1 MIDAQNPLRKGKPF
15 TDIMLSK
22 GRIQKIESAKELS
35 LCNKSKFSNTY
46 IYTTKFCKPLIFQ
59 ALIVLFNRSHSLKYL
74 WSTTLL

>member
-35 LCNKSKFSNTY
+35 LCNKSQFSNTY
-46 IYTTKFCKPLIFQ
+46 IYNQIM
-59 ALIVLFNRSHSLKYL
+59 
-74 WSTTLL
+74 